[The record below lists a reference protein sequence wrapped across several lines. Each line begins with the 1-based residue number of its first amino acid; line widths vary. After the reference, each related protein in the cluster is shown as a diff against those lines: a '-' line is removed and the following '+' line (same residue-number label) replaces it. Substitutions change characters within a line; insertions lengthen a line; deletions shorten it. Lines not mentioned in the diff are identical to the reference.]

1 MAYRRFED
9 TMGGS
14 GLGSPD
20 AQESIMMDMPPE
32 GLLAAG
38 IHVIDDEDG
47 GATVIVQ
54 DEKPDA
60 LPIPDDLPFDANLA
74 EYISDSELA
83 SIGADIKIMVDN
95 DIETNQPWRDTFNN
109 GLKFLGLK
117 PEDRDWVFKGASGAW
132 DTKLLEALIRLHA
145 EIFAELFPSE
155 GPADCRIIG
164 EELPPSVDQA
174 SRIKAWTNYYLT
186 RVAKEYYDDSDQ
198 MLNYS
203 IMAGSAF
210 RKAYICPV
218 LRRPVAKYLTPN
230 NVAMSY
236 NASSIYDAER
246 FTHIDDVTPRNMKLL
261 QLDGFYRDIS
271 LARGDD
277 SNTDISKEDIDEAA
291 GIENSGS
298 YEDKSYGI
306 YETLL
311 DYDLPNFE
319 HPDGLPLPYKV
330 TIDSLSGDVLRI
342 ERNWK
347 QKKAEAEGVYERKL
361 NVSHWKFMPG
371 FGPFGLG
378 IIQVLG
384 GTTESRTKIKRMLHD
399 SGVFSN
405 FPPTIRVKG
414 MRMEHNSAAL
424 KPGENVELDTGGLP
438 INQAVQQMA
447 VREPSLMLKTIHD
460 DDGQAADRLIGN
472 LDIAV
477 GDGRQ
482 DAPVGTTIALLQAA
496 KKPQTGVMRRLHRA
510 LTHELET
517 FFEMFGEWLP
527 DTPYPFPVAGSMQAI
542 MRQDFAPTMLLTPV
556 SDPNVMSQTERM
568 LSSEQV
574 FKICSQITPQSPPHV
589 IEAARRFLT
598 TMKVA
603 NVDKLLPAPAPI
615 PQPQDPVTENM
626 AAMTGKPL
634 KAFIQQNHDA
644 HIAVHQPLAD
654 ANPAMQAHISEHQ
667 AMKYR
672 LIIENTLGFPL
683 PQEGTP
689 IDPQIQERI
698 AMLAAAATQKY
709 MDEQKAKNPAPPTVE
724 QVMQADVDQKRQKA
738 MLQYKETM
746 AKIDSEQLIQQVKSD
761 DAAASRAAE
770 LKKTELKTMADIA
783 QNTPSGLTVQEKV
796 AHINAE
802 SSITVARIKA
812 TDTDGKSEYDYEK
825 ERGK

>member
-1 MAYRRFED
+1 MAYRRLED
-9 TMGGS
+9 AMGGS
-14 GLGSPD
+14 GLGSN
-20 AQESIMMDMPPE
+20 AEESVMMDMPSMELPE
-32 GLLAAG
+32 G

-54 DEKPDA
+54 ETNPDA

-74 EYISDSELA
+74 PYISESDLA
-83 SIGADIKIMVDN
+83 SIGSEVKIMVDH
-95 DIETNQPWRDTFNN
+95 DIQSNQPWRDQFND

-155 GPADCRIIG
+155 GPAECKIIG
-164 EELPPSVDQA
+164 EELPPTVDQA

-186 RVAKEYYDDSDQ
+186 RVAREYYDDSDQ

-210 RKAYICPV
+210 RKSYICPV

-261 QLDGFYRDIS
+261 QLDGFYREVDIP
-271 LARGDD
+271 RGDD
-277 SNTDISKEDIDEAA
+277 SNTDISKEDVNIAG
-291 GIENSGS
+291 GIEDAGS

-306 YETLL
+306 YETML

-319 HPDGLPLPYKV
+319 HEDGLPLPYKI
-330 TIDSLSGDVLRI
+330 TIDSVSGEVLRI

-347 QKKAEAEGVYERKL
+347 QQKAEMEGVFERKL

-438 INQAVQQMA
+438 INSAVQQMA
-447 VREPSLMLKTIHD
+447 VREPSMMLKTIHD

-496 KKPQTGVMRRLHRA
+496 KKPQTGVMRRMHRA
-510 LTHELET
+510 LTHELEN

-527 DTPYPFPVAGSMQAI
+527 DTPYPFPVAGAMQSI
-542 MRQDFAPTMLLTPV
+542 MRQDFSPTMLLTPV

-568 LSSEQV
+568 LRSEQIM
-574 FKICSQITPQSPPHV
+574 KISMQISPQSPPYQ
-589 IEAARRFLT
+589 IEAARRMFSN
-598 TMKVA
+598 MKVD
-603 NVDKLLPAPAPI
+603 NIDKLLPPP
-615 PQPQDPVTENM
+615 PQEAQPKDPVTENM
-626 AAMTGKPL
+626 DAMMGKPL
-634 KAFIQQNHDA
+634 KAFIQQNDDA
-644 HIAVHQPLAD
+644 HLAVHGPLAESI
-654 ANPAMQAHISEHQ
+654 PSMQAHISEHQ
-667 AMKYR
+667 ANKYR
-672 LIIENTLGFPL
+672 KIIENTLGFPL
-683 PQEGTP
+683 PQEGAP

-698 AMLAAAATQKY
+698 AMLAAAATQKW
-709 MDEQKAKNPAPPTVE
+709 MDDQKAKNPPPPTVE
-724 QVMQADVDQKRQKA
+724 AVMMADVQGKKEKA
-738 MLQYKETM
+738 LLQYKETL
-746 AKIDSEQLIQQVKSD
+746 AKIDSEQQIQAAKSD
-761 DAAASRAAE
+761 DAAAARAAE
-770 LKKTELKTMADIA
+770 LKKVELKTMADLA
-783 QNTPSGLTVQEKV
+783 QNTPSGLTPQEKI
-796 AHINAE
+796 AHIQAENA
-802 SSITVARIKA
+802 IAVARIKTGA
-812 TDTDGKSEYDYEK
+812 TEGQKEYDYEK
-825 ERGK
+825 SEGK

>member
-1 MAYRRFED
+1 MYRPLSD
-9 TMGGS
+9 SIGG
-14 GLGSPD
+14 GIGNLPP
-20 AQESIMMDMPPE
+20 ETVMMDMPE
-32 GLLAAG
+32 LEST
-38 IHVIDDEDG
+38 VIDDDDG
-47 GATVIVQ
+47 GATVII
-54 DEKPDA
+54 DDKKPGA
-60 LPIPDDLPFDANLA
+60 IPIPDNLPFNANLA
-74 EYISDSELA
+74 DYIDLSDLNG
-83 SIGADIKIMVDN
+83 IGADIKEMVTH
-95 DIETNQPWRDTFNN
+95 DIQSNQPWRDAFNN
-109 GLKFLGLK
+109 GLKFLGLT

-155 GPADCRIIG
+155 GPAECKIIG
-164 EELPPSVDQA
+164 EEMPQTLDQA

-186 RVAKEYYDDSDQ
+186 RGAKEYYDDSDQ

-271 LARGDD
+271 LSQGDD
-277 SNTDISKEDIDEAA
+277 SNTGISKEDVDIVA
-291 GIENSGS
+291 GIEDSGS

-306 YETLL
+306 YETML

-319 HPDGLPLPYKV
+319 HEDGLPLPYKV

-347 QKKAEAEGVYERKL
+347 QKKAELEGVYERKL
-361 NVSHWKFMPG
+361 NISHWKFMPG

-378 IIQVLG
+378 IIQILG

-414 MRMEHNSAAL
+414 MRMEHNSAGL

-447 VREPSLMLKTIHD
+447 VREPSMMLKTIHD

-496 KKPQTGVMRRLHRA
+496 KKPQTGVMRRMHRA
-510 LTHELET
+510 LTHELEN

-527 DTPYPFPVAGSMQAI
+527 NTPYPFPVAGGMQSI
-542 MRQDFAPTMLLTPV
+542 MKQDFGPTMMLTPV

-568 LSSEQV
+568 LRSEQV
-574 FKICSQITPQSPPHV
+574 MKVAMQIGPQTPPYQ
-589 IEAARRFLT
+589 IEAARQMFAN
-598 TMKVA
+598 MKVS
-603 NVDKLLPAPAPI
+603 NIEKLLPPPPQAA
-615 PQPQDPVTENM
+615 QPQDPVTENQASM
-626 AAMTGKPL
+626 MGQPL
-634 KAFIQQNHDA
+634 KAFIDQNHDA
-644 HIAVHQPLAD
+644 HIAVHTPLAEMT
-654 ANPAMQAHISEHQ
+654 PGMQAHITEHQ
-667 AMKYR
+667 AFKYR
-672 LIIENTLGFPL
+672 LMIENALGFQL
-683 PQEGTP
+683 PPQGTP
-689 IDPQIQERI
+689 IPPDIQERI
-698 AMLAAAATQKY
+698 AMMAAKATEQW
-709 MDEQKAKNPAPPTVE
+709 MEQQKAKNPPPPSME
-724 QVMQADVDQKRQKA
+724 QIMMADVDQKKQKA
-738 MLQYKETM
+738 LLQYKETL
-746 AKIDSEQLIQQVKSD
+746 AKIDSDQQIQSVKSD
-761 DAAASRAAE
+761 DAAAARSMALE
-770 LKKTELKTMADIA
+770 KEKLKVMADTITK
-783 QNTPSGLTVQEKV
+783 TPTGVSVQEKV
-796 AHINAE
+796 AHIQAAA
-802 SSITVARIKA
+802 SIETAMIKA
-812 TDTDGKSEYDYEK
+812 GSDDGKAAYADNVKK
-825 ERGK
+825 EE

>member
-14 GLGSPD
+14 GLASQQMPD
-20 AQESIMMDMPPE
+20 ESVMMDMPQEPM
-32 GLLAAG
+32 AG
-38 IHVIDDEDG
+38 DIHVLDDEDG
-47 GATVIVQ
+47 GATVIIEQ
-54 DEKPDA
+54 KKPGS
-60 LPIPDDLPFDANLA
+60 IPTPADLPFDANLA
-74 EYISDSELA
+74 LYIDDTDLT
-83 SIGADIKIMVDN
+83 SIGMDVKEMVEN
-95 DIETNQPWRDTFNN
+95 DIETNTKWRDDFNN
-109 GLKFLGLK
+109 GLKFLGFTA
-117 PEDRDWVFKGASGAW
+117 EDRDWVFKGASGAW
-132 DTKLLEALIRLHA
+132 DTKLLEGLIRLHA
-145 EIFAELFPSE
+145 EIFGELFPAE

-164 EELPPSVDQA
+164 EELPPAVDQA

-198 MLNYS
+198 MLNYA

-210 RKAYICPV
+210 RKNYICPI

-261 QLDGFYRDIS
+261 QIDGFYCDVDLS
-271 LARGDD
+271 PGNDN
-277 SNTDISKEDIDEAA
+277 NTDISKMDVDMAA
-291 GIENSGS
+291 GIERTDSIS
-298 YEDKSYGI
+298 DSSFGI
-306 YETLL
+306 YETML

-319 HPDGLPLPYKV
+319 HPDGLPLPYKI
-330 TIDSLSGDVLRI
+330 TIDSVSGIILRI

-371 FGPFGLG
+371 FGPFGIG
-378 IIQVLG
+378 IIQCLG
-384 GTTESRTKIKRMLHD
+384 GSTESRTKIKRMLHD

-472 LDIAV
+472 MDIAV

-496 KKPQTGVMRRLHRA
+496 KKPQTGVMRRMHRA
-510 LTHELET
+510 LTHELEN

-527 DTPYPFPVAGSMQAI
+527 DTPYPFPVAGAMQSI
-542 MRQDFAPTMLLTPV
+542 MRVDFAPTMMLTPV

-568 LSSEQV
+568 LRAEQIM
-574 FKICSQITPQSPPHV
+574 KISMQISPQSPPYQ
-589 IEAARRFLT
+589 IEAARRMFSN
-598 TMKVA
+598 MKID
-603 NVDKLLPAPAPI
+603 NIDKLLPAPVPVM
-615 PQPQDPVTENM
+615 QPVDPVTENM
-626 AAMTGKPL
+626 NALMQKPL
-634 KAFIQQNHDA
+634 QAFIQQNHDA
-644 HIAVHQPLAD
+644 HIMVHQPVAEG
-654 ANPAMQAHISEHQ
+654 NPGMQAHISEHL
-667 AMKYR
+667 AMKYKVT
-672 LIIENTLGFPL
+672 IDNVVGFPIAPDGV
-683 PQEGTP
+683 PQ
-689 IDPQIQERI
+689 DPAVQERI
-698 AMLAAAATQKY
+698 AMLAASATQKY
-709 MDEQKAKNPAPPTVE
+709 MDQQKAKNPAPPTMEETMAKDVE
-724 QVMQADVDQKRQKA
+724 QKREKA
-738 MLQYKETM
+738 LLQYKETL
-746 AKIDSEQLIQQVKSD
+746 AKIDSEQKIQAAKSD
-761 DAAASRAAE
+761 DDAASRSAE
-770 LKKTELKTMADIA
+770 LEKTRLKTMADLSMNA
-783 QNTPSGLTVQEKV
+783 PSGLTEAERI

-802 SSITVARIKA
+802 SALAVARVKIGA
-812 TDTDGKSEYDYEK
+812 TDGSSEYSYEKSE
-825 ERGK
+825 GK